1 MISREWGWLVALGL
15 AAGAVAACGGD
26 DSSGSP
32 SSGGTS
38 SGGAAGSSATGGA
51 AGGGGTAGGAP
62 DGGTCVRTPGPAD
75 GPRSVVVSHPYDAAQ
90 KPANAYEVLSLDTQ
104 GQLAKTG
111 QTFELGRAVD
121 GDIVFTPDGKLGF
134 VATEDGKVGVFRFE
148 SDGSVTVLDAG
159 FSGSFYAAKLVVDP
173 KGDRLYVI
181 DSEWRESGGGIYSLR
196 IECDDS
202 LVEEGQWAAAKL
214 PEGLVFLAQT
224 PGRVVVPASDILGSP
239 SDQHVHLLD
248 WSATPTLLG
257 SASVFG
263 SDSPIISSIAVV
275 ASEKYA
281 LIADNSGFSS
291 VPNRIAVVSISGSTP
306 SGVQELSPI
315 EDPADIEPSPFD
327 DTALV
332 TSGFGDGIFVAT
344 AGGPASTP
352 FSLKELGYSGDK
364 PQLPVS
370 MSGIRRGTLKGRVLV
385 SEVSA
390 VRQVSFGNG
399 SAPTDLGP
407 FTLGTG
413 TENVVG
419 ALGVQP

>member
-1 MISREWGWLVALGL
+1 MISQTCGWLVALGL
-15 AAGAVAACGGD
+15 AAGALAACGSD
-26 DSSGSP
+26 DSSGAP
-32 SSGGTS
+32 ASGGTS
-38 SGGAAGSSATGGA
+38 SGGAAG
-51 AGGGGTAGGAP
+51 GGGTAGVAA
-62 DGGTCVRTPGPAD
+62 DGGACVRTPGPAD

-90 KPANAYEVLSLDTQ
+90 KPAGGYEVLTLDAQ

-111 QTFELGRAVD
+111 HAFELGRAVD
-121 GDIVFTPDGKLGF
+121 GDIVFTPDGELGF

-148 SDGSVTVLDAG
+148 SDGSVTVLDPG

-181 DSEWRESGGGIYSLR
+181 DSQWRENGGGIYSLR

-214 PEGLVFLAQT
+214 PEGLAFLAQS

-248 WSATPTLLG
+248 WSATPTLVG

-291 VPNRIAVVSISGSTP
+291 VPNRIAVVSIAGSALG
-306 SGVQELSPI
+306 GVQELSPI

-332 TSGFGDGIFVAT
+332 TSGFGDGIFVVSAN
-344 AGGPASTP
+344 GSASAP
-352 FSLKELGYSGDK
+352 FSLEELGYSGDK

-370 MSGIRRGTLKGRVLV
+370 LSGIRRGTLKGRVLV

-390 VRQVSFGNG
+390 VRQVSFGDG

-407 FTLGTG
+407 FSLGAG
-413 TENVVG
+413 TENIVG